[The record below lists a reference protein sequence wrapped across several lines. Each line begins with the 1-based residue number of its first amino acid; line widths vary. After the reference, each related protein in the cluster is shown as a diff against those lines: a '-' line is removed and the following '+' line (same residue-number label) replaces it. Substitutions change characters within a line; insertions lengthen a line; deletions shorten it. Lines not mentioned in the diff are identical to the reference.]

1 MSPFVQNPRL
11 KVKVRPPTKVEWAL
25 SMEDWSSI
33 GYLYQQKAGETC
45 HRYQLGIARDAVT
58 NTLTSDE
65 I

>member
-1 MSPFVQNPRL
+1 M
-11 KVKVRPPTKVEWAL
+11 EWAL